1 LSEVKINYVKFTN
14 FKALNNFSISLQ
26 DINIM
31 VGPNNSGK
39 STIISAFRILD
50 VALKKA
56 RRLKAER
63 VLLPS
68 GNIGFG
74 HRISERQISVSLE
87 NVATDYN
94 SEDSKIEFK
103 LTNKNKLFLFFPSE
117 GGCILSWETINTLVS
132 TPAKFKSTFPIEIQ
146 VIPVLGPL
154 EHEESFVHEDTVKDS
169 LNTHRACRHFRNYWY
184 YFNDGWKD
192 FSQMISSTW
201 PGMII
206 KKPELDIPNKKLSMF
221 VSENRIDREVYW
233 AGFGF
238 QIWCQLLTHLSRVK
252 ESSLIIIDEPE
263 IYLHPDVQR
272 QLLSI
277 LRSLSADI
285 LLATHSVEIMGEAD
299 PLEILLI
306 NKKKQKAERLK
317 DINGVQFALKTLGST
332 QNITLTHLARTKK
345 IVFVEGTNDYKT
357 IRRFS
362 KNLGFT
368 ELASGSD
375 LTAFESGGFSSWE
388 KIKAFAWG
396 LKNTIDANM
405 KLFAIYDRDYYCQE
419 EIDNVLSSLRSELTY
434 TYIHEQK
441 EMENYLLN
449 ISVLERVLDKQ
460 IVAKN
465 KRTEMQTTKTTDI
478 KECLEKITSDY
489 KIDIQSQYISKRLS
503 YSKGSS
509 MDTSTLSK
517 QVIQELEEVWRDLNQ
532 RIKIV
537 PGKETLRRLRE
548 IIQNKYGVN
557 LTDVQIIDEFNE
569 NEIPRDL
576 KKLIF
581 ALEDFRI
588 S

>member
-1 LSEVKINYVKFTN
+1 
-14 FKALNNFSISLQ
+14 
-26 DINIM
+26 M
-31 VGPNNSGK
+31 
-39 STIISAFRILD
+39 
-50 VALKKA
+50 
-56 RRLKAER
+56 

-306 NKKKQKAERLK
+306 NKKSRKRR
-317 DINGVQFALKTLGST
+317 DS
-332 QNITLTHLARTKK
+332 K
-345 IVFVEGTNDYKT
+345 I
-357 IRRFS
+357 
-362 KNLGFT
+362 L
-368 ELASGSD
+368 
-375 LTAFESGGFSSWE
+375 
-388 KIKAFAWG
+388 
-396 LKNTIDANM
+396 M
-405 KLFAIYDRDYYCQE
+405 
-419 EIDNVLSSLRSELTY
+419 
-434 TYIHEQK
+434 
-441 EMENYLLN
+441 
-449 ISVLERVLDKQ
+449 
-460 IVAKN
+460 
-465 KRTEMQTTKTTDI
+465 
-478 KECLEKITSDY
+478 
-489 KIDIQSQYISKRLS
+489 
-503 YSKGSS
+503 
-509 MDTSTLSK
+509 
-517 QVIQELEEVWRDLNQ
+517 
-532 RIKIV
+532 
-537 PGKETLRRLRE
+537 
-548 IIQNKYGVN
+548 
-557 LTDVQIIDEFNE
+557 EFN
-569 NEIPRDL
+569 L
-576 KKLIF
+576 H
-581 ALEDFRI
+581 
-588 S
+588 